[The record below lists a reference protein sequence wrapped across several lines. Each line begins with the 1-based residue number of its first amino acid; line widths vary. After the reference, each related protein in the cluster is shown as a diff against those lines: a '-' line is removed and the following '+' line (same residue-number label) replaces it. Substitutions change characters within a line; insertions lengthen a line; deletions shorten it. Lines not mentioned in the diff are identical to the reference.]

1 MIEPADFYIKNFEF
15 NKDIS
20 EKIQRDQ
27 FVKNLWPIV
36 YLISDSGKRK
46 AYVGETTDA
55 SSRVKSHLRNETKK
69 VLTTIHFIESKKF
82 NKSATLDIESNL
94 IKYLSGDGKYKLLNG
109 NLGLAN
115 HNYYQKN
122 EVYWEIFKKIWSKLI
137 DLKIAEKDIETI
149 NNSDIFKYSPYKSL
163 SYDQQKSLI
172 GILNGL
178 ISDEKKSVFVEGGAG
193 TGKTILAIYLF
204 KLINTDPDDLYLGE
218 FSLEEKMIRG
228 LIAELKGKREKPKMA
243 LVVPMT
249 SFRNTLK
256 KIFKNVAG
264 LHQSMV
270 IGPTDLSKEE
280 YDIVV
285 VDEAHRLR
293 RRVNLT
299 NYASFDAANRRL
311 GFEKE
316 TNELEWVLKQG
327 KKRILFYDE
336 NQSIKPTDVIK
347 KDFDKIKYEKST
359 SVLKLS
365 SQFRVKGGNGFVTFI
380 DDLLKVDVKN
390 KKKYEIDE
398 NYEFFLFDSIREMSE
413 KIKEKEEEEQLS
425 RLVAGYSWKWV
436 TKGKKEKGGVDIFI
450 QDMKL
455 KWNSDNIEWI
465 NSKDS
470 INEVG
475 CIHTTQG
482 YDLNYVGVIFGE
494 EIDYDPEKSE
504 IIVNKEKYFDE
515 NGKKTIKSPKKLKE
529 YILNIYK
536 TMMLRGIKGAYVFAC
551 NENLREYL
559 RKHIPV
565 YKEIQKQ
572 KFEIL
577 SPEKV
582 KPFENAVPIYDLEV
596 AAGLFSG
603 EQSVFEDEIRWVKI
617 EDFNLNKDL
626 FVAKVVGESMN
637 KRIKNGSYCLFKANP
652 VGTRNG
658 KVVLAKLLDS
668 TDTETGGHYTV
679 KVYESEKNYSFD
691 GSWRHEIIKLKPD
704 SDDPSFE
711 PIVFTENID
720 ERVSVVAEFIA
731 ELG

>member
-1 MIEPADFYIKNFEF
+1 MTEATDFYIKNFVF
-15 NKDIS
+15 NKNIS
-20 EKIQRDQ
+20 EEIEEDQ

-36 YLISDSGKRK
+36 YLISDNKKRK

-69 VLTTIHFIESKKF
+69 MLTTIHFIESKKF

-149 NNSDIFKYSPYKSL
+149 NNSDVFKYSPYKSL
-163 SYDQQKSLI
+163 STDQQESLI
-172 GILNGL
+172 GILKGL
-178 ISDEKKSVFVEGGAG
+178 TDEKTNTIFVEGGAG

-204 KLINTDPDDLYLGE
+204 KLINSELEDLN
-218 FSLEEKMIRG
+218 LEEFKSEKG
-228 LIAELKGKREKPKMA
+228 NLIDLLLKLKEKKEKPKMA

-264 LHQSMV
+264 LHQRMV
-270 IGPTDLSKEE
+270 IGPTDLSKEK
-280 YDIVV
+280 YDIIV

-311 GFEKE
+311 GFGKE
-316 TNELEWVLKQG
+316 NNELEWVVRQG

-347 KDFDKIKYEKST
+347 EDFDKVKYDKNT
-359 SVLKLS
+359 SVLKLH
-365 SQFRVKGGNGFVTFI
+365 SQFRVKGGNGFVSFI
-380 DDLLKVDVKN
+380 DDILGLGVSSRED
-390 KKKYEIDE
+390 YYIDE

-413 KIKEKEEEEQLS
+413 KIKEKEKKEQLS
-425 RLVAGYSWKWV
+425 RLVAGYSWEWV

-450 QDMKL
+450 QDMTF
-455 KWNSDNIEWI
+455 KWNGENVEWI
-465 NSKDS
+465 NSENS

-494 EIDYDPEKSE
+494 EIDYDPEKGE
-504 IIVNKEKYFDE
+504 ITIDKNKYFDK
-515 NGKKTIKSPKKLKE
+515 NGKNTIESPEKLKE

-559 RKHIPV
+559 REHIPV
-565 YKEIQKQ
+565 YEEPQKL
-572 KFEIL
+572 EIL

-582 KPFENAVPIYDLEV
+582 KPFENAVPLYDLEI
-596 AAGLFSG
+596 AAGDFSDV
-603 EQSVFEDEIRWVKI
+603 QHVDDVKWVKLP
-617 EDFNLNKDL
+617 ENFKARKDY

-637 KRIKNGSYCLFKANP
+637 RRIKNGSYCLFRASP
-652 VGTRNG
+652 VGTRDG

-679 KVYESEKNYSFD
+679 KMYESKKNDLSD
-691 GSWRHEIIKLKPD
+691 ESWEHEIIKLKPD

-711 PIVFTENID
+711 PIVFTENVD
-720 ERVSVVAEFIA
+720 ERVSIIAEFIA